1 MAATT
6 PDTIVSLKSK
16 DKVAV
21 SDTDTVIVT
30 ETKTI
35 MELINTNI
43 YFLLSF
49 YFKAS
54 SVLTGSQ
61 RCWDKVSP
69 ILLSSF
75 RRNEVTDH
83 C

>member
-1 MAATT
+1 MAATA
-6 PDTIVSLKSK
+6 PDTIISLKSK

-30 ETKTI
+30 ETKTV
-35 MELINTNI
+35 MGLINTDI

-49 YFKAS
+49 YSKAS
-54 SVLTGSQ
+54 SVLTESQ
-61 RCWDKVSP
+61 WCWDSLS
-69 ILLSSF
+69 ILLSSLM
-75 RRNEVTDH
+75 RNKVTDH